1 VSSRA
6 ANRQRP
12 GDPVTI
18 LGTKLVAAGADQI
31 RLPWKFNDLCRL
43 PPWPRRWLETCSQAS
58 GDMGSN
64 GQKRAAR
71 GFTLIELMA
80 VVIIVGILAV
90 VGLVG
95 YRRFITSART
105 SEAIYMVGSIRSAQ
119 ESYRAETLQYL
130 SVSTSI
136 ATYYPNTN
144 PVRQH
149 GDLPK
154 SAWDNPGHSDYA
166 NWRQLGA
173 RSDGPVVYGYATVA
187 GAAGTAPPALSIKEQ
202 PGFGT
207 PAEPWYVIQ
216 AGADLDGNGIWS
228 YVVGSSFT
236 SEIYVENEGE

>member
-1 VSSRA
+1 V
-6 ANRQRP
+6 NRQRP

-18 LGTKLVAAGADQI
+18 LGTKRVAAGTDQI
-31 RLPWKFNDLCRL
+31 RLPWKINDLCRPL
-43 PPWPRRWLETCSQAS
+43 PLPGWWLKTCTPA
-58 GDMGSN
+58 GVDMGTN
-64 GQKRAAR
+64 GHKRAAR

-130 SVSTSI
+130 PVSTSI
-136 ATYYPNTN
+136 ATWYPNTN
-144 PVRQH
+144 PVKS
-149 GDLPK
+149 K
-154 SAWDNPGHSDYA
+154 SAWLNPSHADFA
-166 NWRQLGA
+166 NWRQLGVT
-173 RSDGPVVYGYATVA
+173 SDGPVAYGYATVA
-187 GAAGTAPPALSIKEQ
+187 GAAGTAPPALNLKEQ

-216 AGADLDGNGIWS
+216 AAADLDANGTWS

-236 SEIYVENEGE
+236 GEIYVENEGE